1 MTFEQEIP
9 ILKEIIANG
18 GLILYPTDTIWGIG
32 CDPFNQKAVEK
43 IYALKQRSESK
54 SLILL
59 VDGITMLK
67 EYVTDMPPKLITLH
81 EYHIRPLTIVYPRT
95 KNLPNYLLAE
105 DQSIAIRIPKN
116 TFCKTLIEAI
126 GHPIVSTSANI
137 SGQPSPM
144 NFDSI
149 DPSLKKGVDYVVQYR
164 QNDTHFEPPSVI
176 ATLNHENEIIILRP

>member
-1 MTFEQEIP
+1 MSFQTEIP
-9 ILKEIIANG
+9 VIRDILAEG
-18 GLILYPTDTIWGIG
+18 GIILYPTDTIWGIG
-32 CDPFNQKAVEK
+32 CDPFNPTAIEK
-43 IYALKQRSESK
+43 VYALKQRSESK

-59 VDGITMLK
+59 VDAITMLR

-81 EYHIRPLTIVYPRT
+81 EYHIRPLTIVYLRT

-105 DQSIAIRIPKN
+105 DQSVAIRIPKD
-116 TFCKTLIEAI
+116 TFCKTLIAAI

-144 NFDSI
+144 SFESI
-149 DPSLKKGVDYVVQYR
+149 DPTIKKGVDYVVQYR